1 MIREFIRRL
10 RALGHS
16 KRVDRELDDELRF
29 HVEQQTEANI
39 AAGMAPEEARRQALV
54 ALGGIDK
61 TREEYRDALGFR
73 LLEDL
78 IRDLRY
84 GLRQLR
90 RSPGFSL
97 TAVACLALGVGATVC
112 MVTHDPRYAL
122 HADRTVQLFDG
133 RIVER
138 QVAQ

>member
-1 MIREFIRRL
+1 MS
-10 RALGHS
+10 A
-16 KRVDRELDDELRF
+16 
-29 HVEQQTEANI
+29 
-39 AAGMAPEEARRQALV
+39 EERCVLSLA
-54 ALGGIDK
+54 
-61 TREEYRDALGFR
+61 
-73 LLEDL
+73 
-78 IRDLRY
+78 Y

>member
-1 MIREFIRRL
+1 MS
-10 RALGHS
+10 A
-16 KRVDRELDDELRF
+16 
-29 HVEQQTEANI
+29 
-39 AAGMAPEEARRQALV
+39 EERCVLSLA
-54 ALGGIDK
+54 
-61 TREEYRDALGFR
+61 
-73 LLEDL
+73 
-78 IRDLRY
+78 Y

-112 MVTHDPRYAL
+112 IVTHDPRYAR

-133 RIVER
+133 RIVET

>member
-97 TAVACLALGVGATVC
+97 TAVACLALGVGASTAIYGSYPKSVRAEGGPE
-112 MVTHDPRYAL
+112 V
-122 HADRTVQLFDG
+122 LFL
-133 RIVER
+133 
-138 QVAQ
+138 Q